1 MTPPEGARRHFSMIR
16 GFHLADLFTLANA
29 GCGVA
34 SLFASMTFVATGPMS
49 AFFIA
54 AALAPLALVFDAL
67 DGRVARWRQRHSAMG
82 RELDSLADIIS
93 FGVAPAGLAFAAG
106 MRGGWDWLCLM
117 VFVACGVSRLAR
129 YNVTAD
135 ELSEGAD
142 KVRYFEGFP
151 IPTSVLLVGM
161 LAFAGWQG
169 RIGASLYF
177 GGVQVGPFDLHPLVL
192 VFLLWGGL
200 MISKTLRIPKI

>member
-1 MTPPEGARRHFSMIR
+1 
-16 GFHLADLFTLANA
+16 
-29 GCGVA
+29 
-34 SLFASMTFVATGPMS
+34 
-49 AFFIA
+49 
-54 AALAPLALVFDAL
+54 
-67 DGRVARWRQRHSAMG
+67 
-82 RELDSLADIIS
+82 
-93 FGVAPAGLAFAAG
+93 
-106 MRGGWDWLCLM
+106 
-117 VFVACGVSRLAR
+117 VACGVSRLAR

-135 ELSEGAD
+135 ELSEGQD